1 MRPNNRYD
9 AWVCFELGFHQRGLK
24 NFKQKENQSSL
35 VFLRGRSG
43 CCVENG
49 AEACGSRVEPPGK
62 PVEGLQ
68 WPRETM
74 IICHEVV
81 AVGMDSS
88 VYNPKMKLF
97 LFLSPAFPLN
107 LLEMIVLCWVL
118 TYLEQTSP
126 GLWLA
131 DHMPWFYSLYKYLGW
146 FISHMHCSAK
156 SQKESWSWVGK
167 ET

>member
-1 MRPNNRYD
+1 M
-9 AWVCFELGFHQRGLK
+9 
-24 NFKQKENQSSL
+24 
-35 VFLRGRSG
+35 
-43 CCVENG
+43 ENG

-97 LFLSPAFPLN
+97 
-107 LLEMIVLCWVL
+107 
-118 TYLEQTSP
+118 
-126 GLWLA
+126 
-131 DHMPWFYSLYKYLGW
+131 
-146 FISHMHCSAK
+146 FISVTSLSFEPLEDDSSLLSLDLFRANISRSLTC
-156 SQKESWSWVGK
+156 
-167 ET
+167 